1 MDQVLRAVDNW
12 AELGR
17 RARYDA
23 TGLAKLTKVHVRQLQ
38 RFFRQR
44 LGVSPQVW
52 LNQLRL
58 FEAKQLVLQGASTKE
73 ISFVLGFKQTSHF
86 CREFRR
92 AYGNS
97 PRRLVVVDFSHPPEA
112 GLSLTDNKLS
122 LTDNHSS
129 LPPAPNFP
137 KSPVE
142 IALMK
147 TQHGPSQASST
158 SV

>member
-1 MDQVLRAVDNW
+1 MDNW

-23 TGLAKLTKVHVRQLQ
+23 TGLAKLAKVHVRQLQ

-44 LGVSPQVW
+44 LGGSPQAW
-52 LNQLRL
+52 LNQFRL
-58 FEAKQLVLQGASTKE
+58 FEAKRLVLQGASTKE
-73 ISFVLGFKQTSHF
+73 ISFELGFKQTSHF

-97 PRRLVVVDFSHPPEA
+97 PRRLIVVDLSHSPEA
-112 GLSLTDNKLS
+112 GLWLTDNKLS
-122 LTDNHSS
+122 LTDNHFP
-129 LPPAPNFP
+129 LPSAANFP

-147 TQHGPSQASST
+147 SPHSPSQENST
-158 SV
+158 PV